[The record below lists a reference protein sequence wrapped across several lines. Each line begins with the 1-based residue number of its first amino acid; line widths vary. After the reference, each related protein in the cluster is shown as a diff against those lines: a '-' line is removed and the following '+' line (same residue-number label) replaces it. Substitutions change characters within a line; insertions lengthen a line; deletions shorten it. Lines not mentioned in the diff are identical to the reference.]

1 MTLYYLFIHVVNIFL
16 LTVLSKLIP
25 RHNFIILVNE
35 KLKMVLKKSLILSCL
50 LAIIVFSFSFLPL
63 NDHTDFSN
71 ISQEAIAQES
81 SLDNLGVQNQTKAK
95 MTITD
100 RSLVVKLLA
109 ESLESRINKS
119 AAVLEVT
126 SKLPQIRSVSY
137 ANFISPEL
145 HGISNDLDIPKRKVA
160 QDILTA
166 DPNFE
171 VIFFLMPN
179 GDMYMEEPYSNQQ
192 NLTRNNFAF
201 RDYYIGAVNTN
212 NTFLGNVI
220 ISASSGRPQAYI
232 AIPVYSENNGTFI
245 GVWSGGLNL
254 TLFSESLQSLN
265 LTNDGQHVVYIDQ
278 QGQKIA
284 DSDKQSLLSNGNQ
297 NELFA
302 NLQSF
307 KNAVKGESSFSIET
321 INGNRML
328 IFYTPMKFH
337 STTWAVLFMQHYN

>member
-1 MTLYYLFIHVVNIFL
+1 
-16 LTVLSKLIP
+16 
-25 RHNFIILVNE
+25 
-35 KLKMVLKKSLILSCL
+35 MVLKKLLIFSCL
-50 LAIIVFSFSFLPL
+50 LAIIIFSFSFLPL

-71 ISQEAIAQES
+71 ISQKAIAQGS
-81 SLDNLGVQNQTKAK
+81 SLDNLGVQNQTKEK

-119 AAVLEVT
+119 AVVLEVT

-137 ANFISPEL
+137 ATFISPEL

-232 AIPVYSENNGTFI
+232 AIPVYSENNGTLI

-254 TLFSESLQSLN
+254 TLFGESLQSLN
-265 LTNDGQHVVYIDQ
+265 LTNGGGQRVVYIDQ

-284 DSDKQSLLSNGNQ
+284 DSDKQLLLSNRNQ
-297 NELFA
+297 NESFA

-337 STTWAVLFMQHYN
+337 STTWAVLFMQHYIR

>member
-1 MTLYYLFIHVVNIFL
+1 M
-16 LTVLSKLIP
+16 
-25 RHNFIILVNE
+25 
-35 KLKMVLKKSLILSCL
+35 
-50 LAIIVFSFSFLPL
+50 
-63 NDHTDFSN
+63 
-71 ISQEAIAQES
+71 
-81 SLDNLGVQNQTKAK
+81 DNLGVQNQTKAK

-232 AIPVYSENNGTFI
+232 AIPVYSESDKTLI

-254 TLFSESLQSLN
+254 TLFDESLQSLN
-265 LTNDGQHVVYIDQ
+265 LTNGGQRVVYIDQ

-284 DSDKQSLLSNGNQ
+284 DSDKQSLLSNRNQ
-297 NELFA
+297 NESFA

-337 STTWAVLFMQHYN
+337 STTWAVLFMQHYIR

>member
-1 MTLYYLFIHVVNIFL
+1 
-16 LTVLSKLIP
+16 
-25 RHNFIILVNE
+25 
-35 KLKMVLKKSLILSCL
+35 MVLKKLLIFSCL
-50 LAIIVFSFSFLPL
+50 FAIIVFSFSSLPL
-63 NDHTDFSN
+63 NDHTVFSN
-71 ISQEAIAQES
+71 ISQKAIAQGS

-119 AAVLEVT
+119 AAILEVT

-137 ANFISPEL
+137 ANFISDEL

-171 VIFFLMPN
+171 VIFFLVSN

-265 LTNDGQHVVYIDQ
+265 LTNGGQRVVYIDQ

-284 DSDKQSLLSNGNQ
+284 DSDKQSLLSNRNQ
-297 NELFA
+297 NESFA

-328 IFYTPMKFH
+328 IFYTPMKFD

>member
-1 MTLYYLFIHVVNIFL
+1 MN
-16 LTVLSKLIP
+16 
-25 RHNFIILVNE
+25 
-35 KLKMVLKKSLILSCL
+35 KLKMVLKKSLIFSCL

-71 ISQEAIAQES
+71 ISQKAIAQGS
-81 SLDNLGVQNQTKAK
+81 SLDNLGVQNQTKEK

-137 ANFISPEL
+137 ATFISPEL

-232 AIPVYSENNGTFI
+232 AIPVYSENNGTLI

-254 TLFSESLQSLN
+254 TLFGESLQSLN
-265 LTNDGQHVVYIDQ
+265 LTNGGQRVVYIDQ

-284 DSDKQSLLSNGNQ
+284 DSDKQSLLSNRNQ
-297 NELFA
+297 NESFA

-337 STTWAVLFMQHYN
+337 STTWAVLFMQHYIR